1 MCEQLKL
8 ILMKKINYSSELIVF
23 SSLLYYSSPK
33 SYYFLKSFGNLILPS
48 NSTVRRLTYI
58 MKSSPEIEQ
67 SDVYFLHYI
76 KEKFRFL
83 NPNDKIVTLMID
95 EIHMKKYFDY
105 KGGTI
110 VGAGYN
116 TDEAAS
122 SAFVFMLNSLKSSFK
137 DVVHILPVKTITAE
151 ALYQFIHK
159 IVVGLENIGFMVI
172 CIVTDNNAINSK
184 AMSSFVNPPK
194 VSFVYPHPSN
204 TDRPL
209 FFLFDSV
216 HIFKCVRNNWLNQKN
231 TEKNMIF
238 PNFDL
243 NCKYKNFTS
252 ICKAPFTT
260 LYELHKLEINHVL
273 KYSYNLSLKALYP
286 SNFERQ
292 NVKLVMQIFNDYVS
306 TSLKTLGD
314 KINLTNSKDVALFI
328 DIITRW
334 WEIMNVKTPFKGQRL
349 NNNYQYPLTCDFGD
363 IKIIFLNYFFGLVR

>member
-1 MCEQLKL
+1 MLNFVINILLNIKDESFKYLNVVHFMCEQLKL

-216 HIFKCVRNNWLNQKN
+216 HILMY
-231 TEKNMIF
+231 T
-238 PNFDL
+238 
-243 NCKYKNFTS
+243 
-252 ICKAPFTT
+252 
-260 LYELHKLEINHVL
+260 
-273 KYSYNLSLKALYP
+273 
-286 SNFERQ
+286 
-292 NVKLVMQIFNDYVS
+292 
-306 TSLKTLGD
+306 
-314 KINLTNSKDVALFI
+314 
-328 DIITRW
+328 
-334 WEIMNVKTPFKGQRL
+334 
-349 NNNYQYPLTCDFGD
+349 
-363 IKIIFLNYFFGLVR
+363 